1 MKRSFCIPLKT
12 GLPPRSG
19 APADREAMQVLET
32 WMERTQEGRWPSSF
46 PLDEKPLSA
55 PGAGQ
60 GHQGVKSTNPPGSG
74 RPVPRNRSGARSGGA
89 KGGCGGLCQNRQ
101 LWLANLLPSCPSYS
115 LPSPLSPCSNYSF
128 TEALF
133 QARNTATGWGQGNK
147 NRVASLVA
155 QW

>member
-1 MKRSFCIPLKT
+1 MLGPGRWLLGPSRNQAICPNLPNNLQHEEKFLYSFENRITTAERGSCWQ
-12 GLPPRSG
+12 
-19 APADREAMQVLET
+19 AMQVLET

-101 LWLANLLPSCPSYS
+101 LWLSKLVAFLPFLLT
-115 LPSPLSPCSNYSF
+115 PLSTVS
-128 TEALF
+128 
-133 QARNTATGWGQGNK
+133 
-147 NRVASLVA
+147 V
-155 QW
+155 